1 MATLFAS
8 AFTFN
13 FSVEFQ
19 RRIPSE
25 KRATILSLR
34 NMVLAIVSALF
45 YAVYGFVVQHMGGL
59 RKARLMFALLFLAF
73 GASFKLAQ
81 LGPLGK
87 YLVMGEGEKE

>member
-45 YAVYGFVVQHMGGL
+45 YAVYGFVVQHMGL

-81 LGPLGK
+81 LGLW
-87 YLVMGEGEKE
+87 ENTW